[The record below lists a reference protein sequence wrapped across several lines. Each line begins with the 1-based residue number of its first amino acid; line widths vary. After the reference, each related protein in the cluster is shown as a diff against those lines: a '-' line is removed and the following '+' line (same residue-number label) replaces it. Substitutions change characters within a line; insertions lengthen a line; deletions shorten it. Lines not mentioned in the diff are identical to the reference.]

1 MRPGWGDGAAAKAL
15 LLRVVYLTRAHV
27 VTADQPDE
35 LLLMHLVAMGIAH
48 VLLRHGTTIAGK
60 IVIVGRLDGRW
71 TWLRRNWF

>member
-1 MRPGWGDGAAAKAL
+1 
-15 LLRVVYLTRAHV
+15 
-27 VTADQPDE
+27 VTAYQPDE

-60 IVIVGRLDGRW
+60 IFIVGRLDGRW